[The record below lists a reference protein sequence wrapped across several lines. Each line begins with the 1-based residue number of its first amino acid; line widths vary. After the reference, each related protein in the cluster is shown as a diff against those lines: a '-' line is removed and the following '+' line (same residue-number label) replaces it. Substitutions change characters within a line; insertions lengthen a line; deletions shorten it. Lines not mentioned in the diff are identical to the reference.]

1 MCSSPSLTF
10 PLPGHTQ
17 PSNQRRR
24 VERSVASRPRST
36 TRDAA
41 PRIGMTSGE
50 VFCAIQHAAGVH
62 LAFVGA
68 RNEYLHVVVL

>member
-1 MCSSPSLTF
+1 
-10 PLPGHTQ
+10 
-17 PSNQRRR
+17 
-24 VERSVASRPRST
+24 
-36 TRDAA
+36 
-41 PRIGMTSGE
+41 MTSGE